1 MVMRWLNRQ
10 VYCEFDTLVIRQVT
24 GTDPAA
30 MRFCYQAHNVQ
41 AKTKVL
47 ASALI
52 VPQGYKRI
60 E

>member
-1 MVMRWLNRQ
+1 MMMQLNWQ
-10 VYCEFDTLVIRQVT
+10 AYGEFDTLVIRQVT
-24 GTDPAA
+24 GADPAA